1 MAKQMSGI
9 LGGYSGKVG
18 PVVGYMWNGK
28 YCVRA
33 YPRGVKNP
41 QTQPQ
46 MEHRKMF
53 KQEVQLAAKMSW
65 AVGTTLRDEARAI
78 GMTAYNLFVKL
89 NQHAFGMEEERL
101 TVDYSSLILSVGNVA
116 TVSLKSMEWTSRN
129 VLDVRYERGTGS
141 SFDHVY
147 LYAYIPDLETGF
159 LTAPAYRR
167 DKRVA
172 LALPDRFAG
181 HTAHIYL
188 MVQSADGRWSN
199 SVYAGEIALDESVEE
214 PQEDFTEGTLSPS
227 NETEHIPQGRT
238 KSGTS
243 KAPEK
248 EGPPPKRPAGT

>member
-1 MAKQMSGI
+1 MSGI

-129 VLDVRYERGTGS
+129 VLDVRYERGTGG

-167 DKRVA
+167 DKHVA

-243 KAPEK
+243 KALEK
-248 EGPPPKRPAGT
+248 EGPPPKRPAGK

>member
-1 MAKQMSGI
+1 
-9 LGGYSGKVG
+9 
-18 PVVGYMWNGK
+18 
-28 YCVRA
+28 
-33 YPRGVKNP
+33 
-41 QTQPQ
+41 

-65 AVGTTLRDEARAI
+65 AVGTTMRDEARAN
-78 GMTAYNLFVKL
+78 GMTAYNLFVKM
-89 NQHAFGMEEERL
+89 NQHAFGMEEEQL

-116 TVSLKSMEWTSRN
+116 SVSVKSMEWTSDN

-199 SVYAGEIALDESVEE
+199 SVYAGEIALDESVEV

-227 NETEHIPQGRT
+227 NETELIPQRRT

-243 KAPEK
+243 KALEK

>member
-1 MAKQMSGI
+1 MSGI

-18 PVVGYMWNGK
+18 PVVGYVWNGK

-89 NQHAFGMEEERL
+89 NQHAFDIEGERL

-129 VLDVRYERGTGS
+129 VLDVRYERGTGGG
-141 SFDHVY
+141 FDHVY
-147 LYAYIPDLETGF
+147 LYAYIPDLEQGF
-159 LTAPAYRR
+159 LAAPAYRR

-172 LALPDRFAG
+172 LALPDYYAG
-181 HTAHIYL
+181 HTAHVYL
-188 MVQSADGRWSN
+188 MVQTADGRWSN
-199 SVYAGEIALDESVEE
+199 SVYAGEIVLDECVEE
-214 PQEDFTEGTLSPS
+214 PQDDLSERTSTPTDDTKLVPQERT
-227 NETEHIPQGRT
+227 NE
-238 KSGTS
+238 GTS
-243 KAPEK
+243 KALRK
-248 EGPPPKRPAGT
+248 EGPPPEHPAGT